1 MFLVFLIKNMCLMA
15 FYFAYATILFV
26 QPVHKSMIV
35 VYFITL
41 ACFSLS
47 YAFRFN
53 EKYSKLIYLPVLGAI
68 AAILY
73 LRTIT
78 GAAAVIFPFIYMIF
92 FIKKDEYYIDY
103 YIFKDLFAKLIIAIL
118 ALILV
123 VFIINWLELL
133 KIASLQYIIIFII
146 SGLYLLRTTRHSK
159 DVITNKMFT
168 IINVTVIIVTC
179 IICIILSS
187 DMAINAI
194 IYVLKLI
201 YDKICVPALIGVAY
215 AIMGIIWIFMKFIS
229 LFVNTNNDIMPMEDL
244 LKMEEKAE
252 NFVDSF
258 ENNETYFLVLHILAY
273 VLIAILCIYLLKKFL
288 SKRNRK
294 LDDEV
299 EGIRQYRSFL
309 EDNSK
314 ANKKR
319 KQIFKGSIN
328 QIRYWYRKF
337 LVLCHKRNIDIAISD
352 SSQSIHEKSCD
363 VFVNSKQ
370 ELEGIR
376 EIYRRARYSEEIIS
390 NQDVKKIKSIYK
402 NLENEK
408 NTKDKIFKDK

>member
-15 FYFAYATILFV
+15 FYFAYATLLFV
-26 QPVHKSMIV
+26 QPIHKSMIV

-53 EKYSKLIYLPVLGAI
+53 EKYSKLKYLPVLGAI

-78 GAAAVIFPFIYMIF
+78 GAAAVIFPFVYMIF
-92 FIKKDEYYIDY
+92 FIKKDEYYVDY
-103 YIFKDLFAKLIIAIL
+103 NTFKELFSKLILAIL
-118 ALILV
+118 ALILG
-123 VFIINWLELL
+123 VFIINWFELF
-133 KIASLQYIIIFII
+133 KSVSMQYVIVFII

-159 DVITNKMFT
+159 DVITSKIFAVMN
-168 IINVTVIIVTC
+168 ISVITVTC

-187 DMAINAI
+187 DIAINAI

-215 AIMGIIWIFMKFIS
+215 AIMSIIWILMKFIS
-229 LFVNTNNDIMPMEDL
+229 LFVNTNNTMPMEDL
-244 LKMEEKAE
+244 LKEEEKAE

-258 ENNETYFLVLHILAY
+258 ENNETYILILHILAY

-319 KQIFKGSIN
+319 KQIFKSSIN

-337 LVLCHKRNIDIAISD
+337 LILCYRRKIDVGIFD

-370 ELEGIR
+370 ELEDIR
-376 EIYRRARYSEEIIS
+376 EIYRRARYSEEIIN